1 MSVRHSPRSPAADSV
16 RATKLPAKR
25 LAGFYFFYY
34 ATVGAF
40 MPYWAPYLAE
50 RGFTPAQMGIAF
62 ALMGVTRSFMPL
74 VWGWWGDHSDSR
86 IRLIRWAAFASLLMF
101 LAIPFANGIF
111 WIGALMVTYTLF
123 WHALLPQFEVVALNH
138 LAISGADYSR
148 VRLWGSVGFVI
159 AVLGL
164 GPILDRTGMLPL
176 PWLVAG
182 FWVGMVWLAWRV
194 PDAIVAAPS
203 GTSRLSILTA
213 LRRPEVLA
221 LLIVCLC
228 SQLSFA
234 PYYNFFTLFLERH
247 GYSRSFAGFLW
258 ALGVIAEIGLFVI
271 MGRLIQRYGARLI
284 MILALAATTLRW
296 LFTAVAVDSLAVLL
310 LLQLSH
316 ALTFGAYH
324 AVAMH
329 YVQRL
334 FPSSLQGRGQAIYN
348 GVAYGVGGSIGS
360 VSAGYLWDSVS
371 PESTFLCAAAI
382 AALGTWVAWKRLP
395 R

>member
-1 MSVRHSPRSPAADSV
+1 MNVPR
-16 RATKLPAKR
+16 LPAKR

-74 VWGWWGDHSDSR
+74 VWGWWGDHSESR

-101 LAIPFANGIF
+101 LAIPFADGVF
-111 WIGALMVTYTLF
+111 WIAALMIAYTLF

-148 VRLWGSVGFVI
+148 VRLWGSVGFVV

-164 GPILDRTGMLPL
+164 GPILDATGMLPL

-203 GTSRLSILTA
+203 ESSRLSIWTV

-221 LLIVCLC
+221 LLAVCLC

-258 ALGVIAEIGLFVI
+258 ALGVIAEIGLFVV
-271 MGRLIQRYGARLI
+271 MGRVIRKLGARPI
-284 MILALAATTLRW
+284 MIAALAATTLRW
-296 LFTAVAVDSLAVLL
+296 LLTATAVDSLVVLIL
-310 LLQLSH
+310 MQLSH

-360 VSAGYLWDSVS
+360 VSAGYLWGSVS

-382 AALGTWVAWKRLP
+382 AAIGTWVAWKRLP
-395 R
+395 T